1 MIDSRGLRSPVYLLI
16 PDSDGRMP
24 GPPNQQ
30 KIPFSF
36 SSTKMMVYSPSG
48 RLRSAAQRAIGLS
61 ESIFYVDR
69 SGAPLLKDGLD
80 WNTATWLSRQKVI
93 EMKEKEQGEI
103 NLRRIN
109 EKGNSVIIGYFST
122 T

>member
-1 MIDSRGLRSPVYLLI
+1 
-16 PDSDGRMP
+16 
-24 GPPNQQ
+24 
-30 KIPFSF
+30 
-36 SSTKMMVYSPSG
+36 MMVYSPSG